1 MDILDKVINDPIFIG
16 VAILIAMLVLYSI
29 LKKMFK
35 FLAIIIAIAVIYI
48 IYLTQVEGLS
58 YEDATNKVKQ
68 GTEGITKNIEEILPV
83 IVKEGKETLDN
94 LQNGSKKESK

>member
-58 YEDATNKVKQ
+58 Y
-68 GTEGITKNIEEILPV
+68 
-83 IVKEGKETLDN
+83 
-94 LQNGSKKESK
+94 